1 MGFMHSIYGVGALI
15 APLLATYF
23 AEHYPDRF
31 FMHYSVS
38 TSLALFQTAAVAL
51 TFRLKPIDELVPP
64 RVQSSNEDKG
74 IELGKADEEATDEA
88 PPPATMA
95 TIFRTPMIQLMG
107 LFLLVYIG
115 LEVTMSGW
123 IVTYLEVMRDS
134 GPKAGYVS
142 SGFFG
147 GQSMVVAKGWLTIA
161 EQLFFALRPGLTA
174 GRLLLLPVTAKLGDE
189 LAVYV

>member
-1 MGFMHSIYGVGALI
+1 MGFMHSMYGVGALI

-23 AEHYPDRF
+23 AAHYPDRF

-38 TSLALFQTAAVAL
+38 TTLALFQTVAVAL

-64 RVQSSNEDKG
+64 RIHQSQSASEGKP
-74 IELGKADEEATDEA
+74 IELGKYNNDDTSNDNDDDD
-88 PPPATMA
+88 PLPPATMS
-95 TIFRTPMIQLMG
+95 TIFRTPMIQLMS

-147 GQSMVVAKGWLTIA
+147 GEHTVQNLDGC
-161 EQLFFALRPGLTA
+161 
-174 GRLLLLPVTAKLGDE
+174 RLMHVESRLIMPQA
-189 LAVYV
+189 